1 MFKQLLIIFFLSQII
16 TKKLKNKEIAFTFT
30 PKEVNFESLCHDL
43 SKQFSFS
50 IVISENPNYSATFS
64 NIFNL
69 VSTKDNTE
77 IKTLCTLYAGDTEI
91 ICSTIEEKPKNS
103 NGPFK
108 VKSVSA
114 FEFNCNIGET
124 SKETKCKFNNFNF
137 SDTVS
142 YSELFSTYNLETPD
156 QTIDYTKNG
165 VYSFHLN
172 FDYIDEQSKTKV
184 FYYDEEDEQNY
195 EITTCDFAFYSDLVL
210 ECPVTKATLPCDES
224 ECKYQIY
231 IEDDCGIEYD
241 AIVLTVVG
249 KKGSSSN
256 KSTTSSTSG
265 SSGYNNYGA
274 GVSWISVGK
283 VLMGMILVVLV

>member
-1 MFKQLLIIFFLSQII
+1 MFKHILLLFLLSQISL
-16 TKKLKNKEIAFTFT
+16 KKLKKTSETFTFT
-30 PKEVNFESLCHDL
+30 PTEVNFESLCHNL
-43 SKQFSFS
+43 EKGFSFS

-64 NIFNL
+64 NVFNL
-69 VSTKDNTE
+69 ISTKDNTE

-91 ICSTIEEKPKNS
+91 ICSTVENKPTNS
-103 NGPFK
+103 KGPFK

-124 SKETKCKFNNFNF
+124 SKETKCKFNIFNF
-137 SDTVS
+137 TDTVS

-172 FDYIDEQSKTKV
+172 FDYIDEQSNTKV

-210 ECPVTKATLPCDES
+210 ECPVTKATLPCSET

-231 IEDDCGIEYD
+231 IEDDCGYEYD
-241 AIVLTVVG
+241 AIVVTVVG
-249 KKGSSSN
+249 KKSSS
-256 KSTTSSTSG
+256 SSATSSTS
-265 SSGYNNYGA
+265 SYNA
-274 GVSWISVGK
+274 GVNWIGVGK
-283 VLMGMILVVLV
+283 VLMGLILVVLV

>member
-1 MFKQLLIIFFLSQII
+1 MFKHILILFFLSQIM
-16 TKKLKNKEIAFTFT
+16 TKKLKSKDTTTFTFT
-30 PKEVNFESLCHDL
+30 PTEVNFESLCHNL
-43 SKQFSFS
+43 EKGFSFS

-124 SKETKCKFNNFNF
+124 SKETKCKFNIFNF
-137 SDTVS
+137 TDTVS

-156 QTIDYTKNG
+156 QTIDYTKEG

-172 FDYIDEQSKTKV
+172 FDYIDEQSNTKV

-249 KKGSSSN
+249 KKGSSS
-256 KSTTSSTSG
+256 SSTSST
-265 SSGYNNYGA
+265 SGYNNYGA
-274 GVSWISVGK
+274 SVNWISVGK